1 LDGGFVSRQYSH
13 FPNPRGRG
21 AKLCG
26 IFINDN
32 KHTQS
37 SSSLGFQPY
46 LQQNV
51 GVVLFFLVKV
61 APSEHESMAYRV
73 LALTVAAGV
82 SLCSVALAKEHCRVG
97 QVYFRSKHTCVAKGV
112 AVARGIY
119 HAQHQVATKAHGTNI
134 VNRRARARAA
144 SAAAPIPLP
153 PIRLMRTDMAST
165 PTRNETADSSGS
177 IEPSAPGNARRSVSP
192 YGALVPVTPAE

>member
-1 LDGGFVSRQYSH
+1 MSNSFGSSGVRSA
-13 FPNPRGRG
+13 PRYPRLPL
-21 AKLCG
+21 KLCPTMKPEDVTATLDLALKVSG
-26 IFINDN
+26 LYTVI
-32 KHTQS
+32 
-37 SSSLGFQPY
+37 SSLGFQPY

-51 GVVLFFLVKV
+51 GAVLFCLVKV
-61 APSEHESMAYRV
+61 TPSEDESMAYRV

-82 SLCSVALAKEHCRVG
+82 SLCSVALAKEHCRGG

-134 VNRRARARAA
+134 VNRRSRAGAA

-153 PIRLMRTDMAST
+153 P
-165 PTRNETADSSGS
+165 
-177 IEPSAPGNARRSVSP
+177 V
-192 YGALVPVTPAE
+192 

>member
-1 LDGGFVSRQYSH
+1 
-13 FPNPRGRG
+13 
-21 AKLCG
+21 
-26 IFINDN
+26 
-32 KHTQS
+32 
-37 SSSLGFQPY
+37 
-46 LQQNV
+46 
-51 GVVLFFLVKV
+51 
-61 APSEHESMAYRV
+61 MAYRV

-119 HAQHQVATKAHGTNI
+119 HAQHQVATKAHGTT
-134 VNRRARARAA
+134 RARAA

-177 IEPSAPGNARRSVSP
+177 IEPSAPGTARQSVSP